1 MSPVHAYAASRLLVL
16 VLAVG
21 AGLSIVTVHEHFRA
35 APSSGLFLLQAFASW
50 RAPDERLGPWWTGI
64 SGDPELDAG
73 LALVVSG
80 ALLFLAFVLFHRWT
94 DRSAL
99 ALAFFAV
106 TPATAMLSAAGTDS
120 LFLVLALGA
129 FLFPGRGRWAFAL
142 GAVALRGAGLALVA
156 GLLGERLPRSWWVPV
171 VLGLVV
177 LALHPGGW
185 LLVLLGGLTWWKVG
199 PGPGVYVI
207 ALGAWGWSLVDL
219 AFPVSLAFS
228 RLPGERGLLVVH
240 GLLLGLVTTL
250 FVKGLL

>member
-21 AGLSIVTVHEHFRA
+21 AGLSIVRVHEHFRP
-35 APSSGLFLLQAFASW
+35 APSSGLFLLQAFSSW
-50 RAPDERLGPWWTGI
+50 RAPDERFGPWWTGLTF
-64 SGDPELDAG
+64 DPELDAG

-94 DRSAL
+94 DRSPL
-99 ALAFFAV
+99 ALACFAV
-106 TPATAMLSAAGTDS
+106 APATAMLSAAGTDS

-129 FLFPGRGRWAFAL
+129 FLGRGRWLLAL
-142 GAVALRGAGLALVA
+142 AAVALRGAGLALVA
-156 GLLGERLPRSWWVPV
+156 GLLGERLPRSWWVPGL
-171 VLGLVV
+171 LGLLV

-199 PGPGVYVI
+199 PGPGVYVM

-219 AFPVSLAFS
+219 AFPVALAVA
-228 RLPGERGLLVVH
+228 RLPGERWLLVVH

-250 FVKGLL
+250 FVKGLLVP

>member
-21 AGLSIVTVHEHFRA
+21 AGLSIVTVQEHFRP
-35 APSSGLFLLQAFASW
+35 APSSGLFLLQAFSSW
-50 RAPDERLGPWWTGI
+50 RAPDERLGVWWTGL

-94 DRSAL
+94 DRSAM
-99 ALAFFAV
+99 ALTFFAV
-106 TPATAMLSAAGTDS
+106 MPATAMLSAAGTDS

-129 FLFPGRGRWAFAL
+129 FLSRWRWVFAFS
-142 GAVALRGAGLALVA
+142 AVALRGAGMALVA

-171 VLGLVV
+171 VVGLLV

-199 PGPGVYVI
+199 PGPGVYVM

-219 AFPVSLAFS
+219 AFPVALAVA
-228 RLPGERGLLVVH
+228 RLPGERWLLVVH

-250 FVKGLL
+250 FVKGLLVP